1 MHLGCNVAGSGH
13 GMEMEGHTG
22 VCLLVQYASCCTADF
37 AVPFAWALPGSDGS
51 SPGPVKVGDVHVHVS
66 PTHRQCKESPPLL
79 QKELRDRSK
88 GEGRE
93 AELRSENPALD
104 GPRVLTG
111 CIHSPAAKVASPS
124 SSVCEAKA
132 AGGCL
137 QFQEVTLSARN
148 ALSGTKHHI
157 NAGGSLNPFWVNC
170 SMT

>member
-1 MHLGCNVAGSGH
+1 MWRGQVTAWKWKATPGS
-13 GMEMEGHTG
+13 
-22 VCLLVQYASCCTADF
+22 VCSFNMLLVVPLILQSPLLGHVQALMGPAQVQSRQQMYTCTSA
-37 AVPFAWALPGSDGS
+37 
-51 SPGPVKVGDVHVHVS
+51 
-66 PTHRQCKESPPLL
+66 THRQCKESPPLL
-79 QKELRDRSK
+79 QKELRGQSK